1 MKAKKKNK
9 IVFIC
14 TGNTCRSPMAAELFK
29 REISALGLDMLTICS
44 AGIQAQ
50 EKSEMNEKSKFVLM
64 ENGIDPTG
72 FLSTQISEELVQ
84 ESLAIVCM
92 TEVHKE
98 FMMDY
103 RWNVLRALGAK
114 RIDNNVYSFKEIV
127 GYDVPDPYGQG
138 LEKYRYVFQLLE
150 VGMPA
155 IKEKILTPKVL
166 EKLKKKP
173 KTAEKKP
180 RKKSEKKSEKN
191 SANA

>member
-1 MKAKKKNK
+1 MRNGIGRYEMKAKKKNK

-64 ENGIDPTG
+64 ENGIDATG

-92 TEVHKE
+92 TEVL
-98 FMMDY
+98 
-103 RWNVLRALGAK
+103 V
-114 RIDNNVYSFKEIV
+114 
-127 GYDVPDPYGQG
+127 
-138 LEKYRYVFQLLE
+138 
-150 VGMPA
+150 
-155 IKEKILTPKVL
+155 
-166 EKLKKKP
+166 
-173 KTAEKKP
+173 
-180 RKKSEKKSEKN
+180 
-191 SANA
+191 